1 MKPESNSGGTA
12 GAKRQTRDPKRTK
25 LRILEAALEE
35 FAAKGFAGARVD
47 AIARSAAINKRML
60 YHYFGGKEELFQEV
74 VRRKMAQRRVWNL
87 ATPDDPVE
95 SLPYWFELAAKD
107 RDWVRLLEWEA
118 LQFTGRKFIDE
129 TRRAKSA
136 TEAVGRIARKQKLGH
151 LAGDVDAANLLLGMI
166 ALSWFP
172 LAFPQLT
179 RFITGYSSDN
189 AEFLKGH
196 QEFLRRVSAAFRGSS
211 GQKAKG
217 KTPNK

>member
-1 MKPESNSGGTA
+1 MKTQSNGGNPA
-12 GAKRQTRDPKRTK
+12 ADRQTRDPKRTR

-47 AIARSAAINKRML
+47 AIARNAAINKRML
-60 YHYFGGKEELFQEV
+60 YHYFGGKEGLFQEV

-95 SLPYWFELAAKD
+95 SLPYWFELAIRD
-107 RDWVRLLEWEA
+107 RNWVRLLEWEA
-118 LQFTGRKFIDE
+118 LQFTGTKFIDQ

-136 TEAVGRIARKQKLGH
+136 SEAVGQIARKQKLGH
-151 LAGDVDAANLLLGMI
+151 LAPDLDAANLLLGMV

-179 RFITGYSSDN
+179 RFITGYSSDD
-189 AEFLKGH
+189 AAFLKRH
-196 QEFLRRVSAAFRGSS
+196 QDFLRRVSVAFRGSAA
-211 GQKAKG
+211 QNHNG
-217 KTPNK
+217 KLRKK